1 MVYLVGAG
9 PGDAGLITV
18 KGLEC
23 IQKADVIIYDHLANP
38 SLLSMAGDSCILI
51 YAGKIAGAHH
61 MSQDKINETL
71 IKYAD
76 KGNVV
81 RLKGGDP
88 FIFGRGGEEA
98 AVLSENNIEYE
109 IVPGVSS
116 CYAAAEYCG
125 IPVTHRGTASSFHVV
140 TGHEK
145 GDSKTVDY
153 GALARLNGTLVF
165 LMGLAHAK
173 DIAENLIANGKNE
186 LTSAAV
192 ISNGTSE
199 KQVCVSG
206 SLKELPD
213 MAKKTVSPAV
223 IVIGDAVN
231 ERRDWFSA
239 SGRKILATGTKSIN
253 AQIKN
258 ASDMP
263 ITEIPLIK
271 TTAVNYDQFCKV
283 NLKEYSHIAFTSA
296 NGVDIFF
303 DYMKKNKKDI
313 RELGDTKFAA
323 VGKKTAKALSDR
335 GIFADIVPEKHSGF
349 ELAKSL
355 CEKKCKNV
363 LLVRAQN
370 AADTIPSILKE
381 NKIPFTDLKIYR
393 TETDFSKKE
402 ILNLCVPDMNYII
415 FSSGSAAK
423 AFSEMNDCHVSAKCI
438 SIGKETTKAAE
449 KYGIK
454 IYKTALRA
462 DAEGIVECIKGD
474 ENK

>member
-9 PGDAGLITV
+9 PGGAGLITV
-18 KGLEC
+18 KGLGC
-23 IQKADVIIYDHLANP
+23 IQKADVIIYDHLVNP
-38 SLLSMAGDSCILI
+38 SLLSMAGEGCILI
-51 YAGKIAGAHH
+51 YAGKTAGGRH
-61 MSQDKINETL
+61 MSQDRINETL
-71 IKYAD
+71 VKYAG

-98 AVLSENNIEYE
+98 AVLSENNIKYE

-116 CYAAAEYCG
+116 CYSAAEYCG
-125 IPVTHRGTASSFHVV
+125 IPVTHRGAAAAFHVV

-145 GDSKTVDY
+145 GDGKTVDY

-165 LMGLAHAK
+165 LMGLSRAK

-199 KQVCVSG
+199 KQKCISG
-206 SLKELPD
+206 TLKELPD

-223 IVIGDAVN
+223 IVIGDVVN
-231 ERRDWFSA
+231 ERRDWFNA
-239 SGRKILATGTKSIN
+239 PGRKILATGTKSVN
-253 AQIKN
+253 AQIKK

-271 TTAVNYDQFCKV
+271 TVPINYGLFCKI

-296 NGVDIFF
+296 NGADIFF
-303 DYMKKNKKDI
+303 DYMKKSKKDI

-323 VGKKTAKALSDR
+323 VGGKTAKALSGR
-335 GIFADIVPEKHSGF
+335 GIFADIVPEKYSGF
-349 ELAKSL
+349 ELAKTL
-355 CEKKCKNV
+355 CEKKCGNV
-363 LLVRAQN
+363 LLIRAQN
-370 AADTIPSILKE
+370 GADAIPSLIE
-381 NKIPFTDLKIYR
+381 GNKIPFTDLRIYR

-402 ILNLCVPDMNYII
+402 LLNLCVPDMDYII
-415 FSSGSAAK
+415 FSSGSAVK
-423 AFSEMNDCHVSAKCI
+423 AFSEMSGCAISAKCI
-438 SIGKETTKAAE
+438 SIGNETTKAAV

-462 DAEGIVECIKGD
+462 DAEGIIECIKGD
-474 ENK
+474 E